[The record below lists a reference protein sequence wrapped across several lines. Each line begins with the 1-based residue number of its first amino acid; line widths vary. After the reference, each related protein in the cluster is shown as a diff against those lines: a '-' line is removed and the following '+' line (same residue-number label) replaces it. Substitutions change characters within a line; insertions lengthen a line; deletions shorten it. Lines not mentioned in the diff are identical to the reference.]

1 MKKHL
6 IIIDRSLNSKVGG
19 GRGYLYKLKQG
30 LDKIGADDF
39 IVISKKETSDFRQEI
54 KSKYMH
60 NSIFN
65 FLLKIYRILN
75 AVRYYFYLCRLN
87 KKMPSDEI
95 IKAIEKYDFDSIHC
109 HHPFEFITVMNYLK
123 HSNKNNTVKILTDHD
138 TVETS
143 RELYNSFE
151 YVNQFIAKLL
161 KKKAQEIEKS
171 AFDNSDILI
180 FPCEEALNG
189 WKDWKYYKYYMQ
201 KKLIGYVLTGTE
213 AYKVTEQSNKYR
225 EKLHIDKN
233 AVVFSFL
240 GRHNEIKGYDVLK
253 EAAKLVLADNEN
265 VIFLIGGEEGPL
277 YGLKDEK
284 WIERGFTS
292 EPGNLVNASD
302 VFIAPNRKAYF
313 DLVIIEAMSIGKVVI
328 ASKTGGNIKIAS
340 LTDGVILVE
349 PENPKALK
357 EVIDKVTNMS
367 KEDLK
372 VLGEKNRIAFEKYFT
387 IEKFANNYVNLV
399 NSLKTKVKNVK

>member
-30 LDKIGADDF
+30 LDKIGAEDF
-39 IVISKKETSDFRQEI
+39 IVISKNETSDFKQEI
-54 KSKYMH
+54 KRKYKH
-60 NSIFN
+60 SGIFN

-123 HSNKNNTVKILTDHD
+123 YTNKNNVVKIFSCHDPGLTSDEIYS
-138 TVETS
+138 TFKPINK
-143 RELYNSFE
+143 Y
-151 YVNQFIAKLL
+151 IAQLL
-161 KKKAQEIEKS
+161 KKQTQNIEQI
-171 AFDNSDILI
+171 AFENSDILI
-180 FPCEEALNG
+180 FPCTDSLNYY
-189 WKDWKYYKYYMQ
+189 KSWKYFANLIEG
-201 KKLIGYVLTGTE
+201 KLKGYVLTGTE
-213 AYKVTEQSNKYR
+213 AYKVTEQSNEYR
-225 EKLHIDKN
+225 EKLNIDKS
-233 AVVFSFL
+233 AMVFSFL

-277 YGLKDEK
+277 YGLKNEK
-284 WIERGFTS
+284 WIEKGFTS

-328 ASKTGGNIKIAS
+328 ATRTGGNIKIAS
-340 LTDGVILVE
+340 LTNGVILVE

-357 EVIDKVTNMS
+357 EVIDKVAKMS
-367 KEDLK
+367 KDELK
-372 VLGEKNRIAFEKYFT
+372 VLGEKNKIAFEKYFT
-387 IEKFANNYVNLV
+387 LEKFANNYVNLV

>member
-54 KSKYMH
+54 KSKYKH

-65 FLLKIYRILN
+65 FCLRFYRILN
-75 AVRYYFYLCRLN
+75 AVRFYFYLCRLN

-95 IKAIEKYDFDSIHC
+95 IRAIEKYDFDSVHC

-123 HSNKNNTVKILTDHD
+123 HTNKNNIVKIFSCHDPGLTSDEIYK
-138 TVETS
+138 TFKS
-143 RELYNSFE
+143 
-151 YVNQFIAKLL
+151 VNKYIAQLL
-161 KKKAQEIEKS
+161 KKQAQNIEQV
-171 AFDNSDILI
+171 AFENSDILI
-180 FPCEEALNG
+180 FPCENSLNYY
-189 WKDWKYYKYYMQ
+189 KSWKYFANLIEE
-201 KKLIGYVLTGTE
+201 KLIGYVLTGTE
-213 AYKVTEQSNKYR
+213 AYKVTEQSNEYR
-225 EKLHIDKN
+225 EKLHIDKS
-233 AVVFSFL
+233 AIVFSFL

-253 EAAKLVLADNEN
+253 EAAKLVLANNEN

-277 YGLKDEK
+277 YGLKNEK

-328 ASKTGGNIKIAS
+328 ATKTGGNIKIAS
-340 LTDGVILVE
+340 LSAGVILVE
-349 PENPKALK
+349 PENSKALK
-357 EVIDKVTNMS
+357 EVIDKVANMN
-367 KEDLK
+367 KEELQA
-372 VLGEKNRIAFEKYFT
+372 LGEKNRIAFEKYFT

-399 NSLKTKVKNVK
+399 NSLKNKVKNVN